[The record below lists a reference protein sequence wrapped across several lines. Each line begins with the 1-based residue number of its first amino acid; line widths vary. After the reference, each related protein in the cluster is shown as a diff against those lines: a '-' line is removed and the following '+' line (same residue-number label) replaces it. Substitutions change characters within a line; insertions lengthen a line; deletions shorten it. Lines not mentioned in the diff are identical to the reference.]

1 MPGTVAEKTD
11 GKCAYGIQKKK
22 PIATYLRYTTHFE
35 IIGKLAG
42 QAMLGRF
49 RESVQRLSVRN
60 QLILSIFSASIIV
73 VAVMST
79 MIIYLGT
86 RAIQDQAEAGLTSVV
101 EVLSQDFVKVLMLD
115 SSDVAADTA
124 ARLKAFPE
132 VLAAYLYDEEKAF
145 RFGYQKTGTELVPV
159 PTYQPMG
166 ISYYEDYLEV
176 FSPLRYN
183 GRQYGVIFVRL
194 SLASYEQQIQR
205 YYQLIFVLVP
215 VLLLLTWLVAA
226 RFQRAF
232 SSPVRRLAQAFDE
245 VSSSGDYSLRVGA
258 REKNEVGRMFD
269 GFNRMLE
276 KIQQTNA
283 TLEHT
288 REHLHVTLESIADG
302 VVTCD
307 DQGRVTYLN
316 SSAERLLHVRL
327 EQVKGRA
334 AIDIVDTVKEGDT
347 KIRVPICQRALW
359 EARVIPLEP
368 GIVLIN
374 TSGEQIPVSVTA
386 APMWDSEGS
395 VTGAVMVIRDVTEAR
410 RMASELSFQA
420 KHDSLTGLINRAE
433 FERIVSLEMAKA
445 DVQDKN
451 CVLLYLDLD
460 QFKVVN
466 DTSGHIAGDQL
477 LKQIAVVLS
486 DELRS
491 SDVLARLGG
500 DEFGVFLVGCNS
512 EVAHQIAENLRR
524 TITEFRF
531 VWDTNKFVVGVSIGM
546 VEVGEK
552 ITSVMDLLSAADMA
566 CYAAKDAG
574 RNRIELYTHDDSD
587 SQQRYGEVQWVS
599 RIVRGLEENRFR
611 LYRQSIVPLNAGA
624 DSGKHFE
631 VLIRMLDEEGKLIPP
646 GAFFPAAERYGVT
659 PNIDRW
665 VLRNVLTWL
674 HDNPAERR
682 NLGLCSINISG
693 HALADEH
700 FLAYAESQLDA
711 HSVPADK
718 ICFEITETAAIANLA
733 VAKRFI
739 STLKARGCQFALDD
753 FGSGLSS
760 FAYLKNLDVD
770 YLKIDG
776 MFVRDMVEDPI
787 DRAMVKS
794 INEIGQVMGM
804 KTIAEFVE
812 NDEIF
817 QQLKDIGVDFAQGY
831 GIHKPEPMQP
841 CESDNTGTQIA

>member
-1 MPGTVAEKTD
+1 M
-11 GKCAYGIQKKK
+11 
-22 PIATYLRYTTHFE
+22 F
-35 IIGKLAG
+35 
-42 QAMLGRF
+42 GRI
-49 RESVQRLSVRN
+49 RDSLQRLSVRN
-60 QLILSIFSASIIV
+60 QLVLAIFSASTIV
-73 VAVMST
+73 VVVMST
-79 MIIYLGT
+79 MIIYLGA
-86 RAIQDQAEAGLTSVV
+86 RAIHDQAEAGLTSVV
-101 EVLSQDFVKVLMLD
+101 DVLSQDFVKVLLLD
-115 SSDVAADTA
+115 SSDIAADTA
-124 ARLKAFPE
+124 ARLEAFPD
-132 VLAAYLYDEEKAF
+132 VLAAYLYDKDKKF
-145 RFGYQKTGTELVPV
+145 RFGYQKAGIEPVPV
-159 PTYQPMG
+159 PAYQVMDV
-166 ISYYEDYLEV
+166 SYQDDYLEV
-176 FSPLRYN
+176 FSPLRYQ
-183 GRQYGVIFVRL
+183 GQEYGVVYVRL
-194 SLASYEQQIQR
+194 ALASYKQRIQR
-205 YYQLIFVLVP
+205 YYQLVFVLIP
-215 VLLLLTWLVAA
+215 VLVLLTLLVAL

-232 SSPVRRLAQAFDE
+232 SGPIQRLAHAFDE
-245 VSSSGDYSLRVGA
+245 VSSKGDYSLRVGV
-258 REKNEVGRMFD
+258 REQNEVGRMFK
-269 GFNRMLE
+269 GFNRMLA
-276 KIQQTNA
+276 KIEETNS
-283 TLEHT
+283 TLEQM
-288 REHLHVTLESIADG
+288 REHFHVTLESIADG

-307 DQGRVTYLN
+307 DQGRVSYMN

-334 AIDIVDTVKEGDT
+334 VIDVVNTVKEGDT
-347 KIRVPICQRALW
+347 KTRVPICQRALW
-359 EARVIPLEP
+359 EAREVMSES

-374 TSGEQIPVSVTA
+374 TSGVQIPVSMTA
-386 APMWDSEGS
+386 APMWDGAGS

-433 FERIVSLEMAKA
+433 FERIVSLEITKA
-445 DVQDKN
+445 DVQEKN

-477 LKQIAVVLS
+477 LRQLSVILS

-500 DEFGVFLVGCNS
+500 DEFGVFLVGCSS
-512 EVAHQIAENLRR
+512 EIAFQIAENLRR

-531 VWDTNKFVVGVSIGM
+531 VWDRNTFVVGVSIGM
-546 VEVGEK
+546 VEVDDR
-552 ITSVMDLLSAADMA
+552 IPSVVDLLSAADIA

-574 RNRIELYTHDDSD
+574 RNRIELYKHDDTD
-587 SQQRYGEVQWVS
+587 AQRRYGEVQWVS

-611 LYRQSIVPLNAGA
+611 LYRQSIVPLDA
-624 DSGKHFE
+624 DSESGKHFE
-631 VLIRMLDEEGKLIPP
+631 VLIRMIDEEGQLIPP

-674 HDNPAERR
+674 HNNPSERR
-682 NLGLCSINISG
+682 NLALCSINISG

-700 FLAYAESQLDA
+700 FLTYVESQLDS
-711 HSVPADK
+711 HSTPAEK
-718 ICFEITETAAIANLA
+718 ICFEITETAAISNLA
-733 VAKRFI
+733 VAKNFI
-739 STLKARGCQFALDD
+739 SVLKARGCRFALDD

-776 MFVRDMVEDPI
+776 MFVRDMVDDPI

-794 INEIGQVMGM
+794 INEVGQVMGM

-817 QQLKDIGVDFAQGY
+817 QQLRGIGVDFAQGY
-831 GIHKPEPMQP
+831 GIHKPEAMQSR
-841 CESDNTGTQIA
+841 EQDSTGTRIA